1 MTSGATVGKNLFNA
15 GIAKIIAKEIGSRVL
30 TATLHVRTAGTRTS
44 TSLTAGTQPTFIT
57 HSCKGFIDEQ
67 KRDKISGTEVEAGDV
82 VIILLG
88 DTINSGNTVPT
99 TKDQVTI
106 EGAKYRIRAIGRDP
120 DAAAYTLLCTTRS

>member
-1 MTSGATVGKNLFNA
+1 MTKGATVGNNLWNA
-15 GIAKIIAKEIGSRVL
+15 GISKIIAKEVGSRVL
-30 TATLHVRTAGTRTS
+30 GATLHVRTAGTRTT
-44 TSLTAGTQPTFIT
+44 TSLTAGTQPTFVT
-57 HSCKGFIDEQ
+57 QSCKGFIDEQ
-67 KRDKISGTEVEAGDV
+67 DRDKISGTEVEAGDI